1 MLFFLDTRFNDPKL
15 AFLDDKGFVVAK
27 TFFTGT
33 SYGAFCSVD
42 LDCMEIS
49 GIGSL
54 TRSIVLVV
62 IGFFEEGVM
71 LLA

>member
-1 MLFFLDTRFNDPKL
+1 
-15 AFLDDKGFVVAK
+15 
-27 TFFTGT
+27 
-33 SYGAFCSVD
+33 
-42 LDCMEIS
+42 MEIS

-71 LLA
+71 LLAWLEASGLEGSCFCWSVPIKLLFVFSIMF